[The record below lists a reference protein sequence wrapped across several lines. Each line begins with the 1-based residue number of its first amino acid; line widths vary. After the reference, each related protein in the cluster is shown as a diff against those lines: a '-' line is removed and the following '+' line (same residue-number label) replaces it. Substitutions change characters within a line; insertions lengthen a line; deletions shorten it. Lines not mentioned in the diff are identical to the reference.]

1 LTLHATETGLSS
13 GSVSHQTACEDF
25 PCKTNMCDL
34 YYSLHKNGSLRVPIA
49 GPLQMNE
56 MYGLL
61 LLKTDQKIVFPL
73 QFLEENCQPQR
84 DLQELA

>member
-1 LTLHATETGLSS
+1 
-13 GSVSHQTACEDF
+13 
-25 PCKTNMCDL
+25 MCDL
-34 YYSLHKNGSLRVPIA
+34 YYSLQKNGSLRVPIA

-73 QFLEENCQPQR
+73 QVLEENCQPQR